1 MATYKV
7 KDDILIECKKVLQ
20 SYADIGAAMSIKN
33 GNLGDFLIKRKKK
46 AEKLI
51 KLLEDEYYI

>member
-1 MATYKV
+1 MAIYKV
-7 KDDILIECKKVLQ
+7 KDDILIECKKTLL
-20 SYADIGAAMSIKN
+20 SYTDISSLTKVK
-33 GNLGDFLIKRKKK
+33 NLGKFLIKRKRK